1 MSSLDLWVKIFENFL
16 LPVTICVI
24 LPVLIVFIVGRVRK
38 NETDRKAEI
47 MLKAIENGASID
59 PEYFKPSRQKKQR
72 SIKERLLDRLTGA
85 SVTGLVGVAMLAY
98 GIWKGN
104 LGGWDNGD
112 KLFILIA
119 GVLIAIG
126 IANLVLF
133 FTGKKMLEKEIQAEE
148 EQNQIKQD

>member
-1 MSSLDLWVKIFENFL
+1 MESEFWVAFV
-16 LPVTICVI
+16 LPVFICVV
-24 LPVLIVFIVGRVRK
+24 LPVMVVLIVGIVRK
-38 NETDRKAEI
+38 NETNRKAEV

-59 PEYFKPSRQKKQR
+59 PEFFKSKPKKQR
-72 SIKERLLDRLTGA
+72 TIKERLLDRLTGA
-85 SVTGLVGVAMLAY
+85 CVTGLIGAAALGY

-104 LGGWDNGD
+104 LGGWDDGD

-126 IANLVLF
+126 ISNLVLF

-148 EQNQIKQD
+148 EQKEIKQD

>member
-1 MSSLDLWVKIFENFL
+1 MSSYDLWVHIFENFL
-16 LPVTICVI
+16 LPITICVI

-47 MLKAIENGASID
+47 MLKALENGATID
-59 PEYFKPSRQKKQR
+59 PEYFKSKPKRQR
-72 SIKERLLDRLTGA
+72 TIKERLLDRLTGA
-85 SVTGLVGVAMLAY
+85 CVTGLIGAAALGY

-104 LGGWDNGD
+104 LGGWDDGD

-126 IANLVLF
+126 ISNLVLF
-133 FTGKKMLEKEIQAEE
+133 FTGRKMLEKEIQAEE
-148 EQNQIKQD
+148 EEKQIKQD

>member
-1 MSSLDLWVKIFENFL
+1 MGSDFWVAFV
-16 LPVTICVI
+16 LPVFICVV
-24 LPVLIVFIVGRVRK
+24 LPVMVVLIVGIVRK
-38 NETDRKAEI
+38 NETNRKAEV

-59 PEYFKPSRQKKQR
+59 PEFFKSTTKQKKQR
-72 SIKERLLDRLTGA
+72 TIKERLLDRLTGA
-85 SVTGLVGVAMLAY
+85 CVTGLIGAAALGY

-104 LGGWDNGD
+104 LGGWDDGD

-126 IANLVLF
+126 ISNLVLF

-148 EQNQIKQD
+148 EQKEIKQD